1 MHIEM
6 NILFTLGS
14 LLGLLAGGGLLKLVN
29 HLARGRIQF
38 MYAICGG
45 ILLGLLFFDILP
57 STWHL
62 YDLRGVLLGIV
73 VGYIIMLCIDLFLH
87 KQNSEISPLQALIL
101 LTVAIFFHHVITG
114 ITFGITDMH
123 QSASVFAATLLHQVP
138 EGMAIMTVLSIAKIP
153 NTFFLLIIVI
163 LSLSLGGSLFIG
175 ESVQVSSLK
184 LQALSTGAAIGTLSF
199 VIFHEII
206 GNTIKHF
213 RKLHVWLL
221 ISLGFV
227 IIYFYQYSLSL
238 FHGH

>member
-101 LTVAIFFHHVITG
+101 LTVAIFFI
-114 ITFGITDMH
+114 M
-123 QSASVFAATLLHQVP
+123 SSQVLP
-138 EGMAIMTVLSIAKIP
+138 LE
-153 NTFFLLIIVI
+153 
-163 LSLSLGGSLFIG
+163 
-175 ESVQVSSLK
+175 
-184 LQALSTGAAIGTLSF
+184 
-199 VIFHEII
+199 
-206 GNTIKHF
+206 
-213 RKLHVWLL
+213 
-221 ISLGFV
+221 
-227 IIYFYQYSLSL
+227 
-238 FHGH
+238 

>member
-73 VGYIIMLCIDLFLH
+73 VGYIIMLCIDLFCIN
-87 KQNSEISPLQALIL
+87 KTAK
-101 LTVAIFFHHVITG
+101 FHPYRH
-114 ITFGITDMH
+114 
-123 QSASVFAATLLHQVP
+123 
-138 EGMAIMTVLSIAKIP
+138 LS
-153 NTFFLLIIVI
+153 
-163 LSLSLGGSLFIG
+163 
-175 ESVQVSSLK
+175 
-184 LQALSTGAAIGTLSF
+184 
-199 VIFHEII
+199 
-206 GNTIKHF
+206 
-213 RKLHVWLL
+213 
-221 ISLGFV
+221 
-227 IIYFYQYSLSL
+227 Y
-238 FHGH
+238 

>member
-1 MHIEM
+1 
-6 NILFTLGS
+6 
-14 LLGLLAGGGLLKLVN
+14 
-29 HLARGRIQF
+29 
-38 MYAICGG
+38 
-45 ILLGLLFFDILP
+45 
-57 STWHL
+57 
-62 YDLRGVLLGIV
+62 
-73 VGYIIMLCIDLFLH
+73 
-87 KQNSEISPLQALIL
+87 
-101 LTVAIFFHHVITG
+101 
-114 ITFGITDMH
+114 
-123 QSASVFAATLLHQVP
+123 
-138 EGMAIMTVLSIAKIP
+138 KIP
-153 NTFFLLIIVI
+153 NTFFLLIIAL

-227 IIYFYQYSLSL
+227 IIYVYQYSLSL